1 MPVSISMFATM
12 PDDRSFHVIEA
23 VPERMEGAPRRVRRE
38 WSEAFKAQLVAE
50 TLAPGAN
57 ISAIARRAGIS
68 PSQLFGWRRLA
79 LRNGTVTATPAA
91 ALDGSRFVEVEAVA
105 SSAIEII
112 VGGIVVR
119 AGADVSE
126 EHLRRVIRVVR
137 ST

>member
-1 MPVSISMFATM
+1 M
-12 PDDRSFHVIEA
+12 IEA

-57 ISAIARRAGIS
+57 ISAIARRSGIS

-79 LRNGTVTATPAA
+79 IRNDTVTPLE
-91 ALDGSRFVEVEAVA
+91 ALEGPRLVEVEAVA

-112 VGGIVVR
+112 VGGVVVR
-119 AGADVSE
+119 AGAEVSE

-137 ST
+137 SA